1 MNPRYSYYQKGSPFN
16 EWHRRVDGLAAVDVD
31 LMEVCSK
38 CYRPLLLIEHAF
50 DKGQTHKTCSVT
62 IKLAKRSRIPAWL
75 IFYNVPVTKLRVQK
89 LSPVLGELKSVSP
102 YTFVRYLKKLQSSCS
117 VCNGLKTIARP

>member
-50 DKGQTHKTCSVT
+50 DKGQTYKNCTAVM
-62 IKLAKRSRIPAWL
+62 
-75 IFYNVPVTKLRVQK
+75 K
-89 LSPVLGELKSVSP
+89 LSRMSGVDAILILYSQDMKQFRVRKLTPTLGNFKKIKDKVLI
-102 YTFVRYLKKLQSSCS
+102 RYLCKLHSKHRC
-117 VCNGLKTIARP
+117 I